1 MRGGDAADLSPLTP
15 APRGNMR
22 DIKGIPAKVKN
33 DLEGIE
39 TALRENLNPHLDL
52 IRETA
57 GHILFSGGKRLR
69 PLLTVLSARLCG
81 YTGNDDKNFSV
92 IFEYL
97 HAASLLH
104 DDIVDGAAFRRGKPV
119 AHSIWGSTTAVLV
132 GDFLLARSLSLAV
145 KTQSMKVIAVIAE
158 ITEQMSRGELHQL
171 VKKGDADLSEAEYM
185 EIIRC
190 KTAVLISAACRV
202 GALIAGVGEQEELA
216 LSEYGLNMGIA
227 FQMADDLLDYTA
239 DSKTLGKEVG
249 ADLKEGKLTLPV
261 IYSLKAADPE
271 TRVRMEDIIKNKN
284 FSVQSFETLLNMLK
298 SHGGIEY
305 TEQKAAAH
313 ISSAKTALSIF
324 NNSKTK
330 EIMGHIADYAL
341 KRKM

>member
-1 MRGGDAADLSPLTP
+1 
-15 APRGNMR
+15 MR
-22 DIKGIPAKVKN
+22 DIKQGIIAKVKD

-39 TALRENLNPHLDL
+39 TALRENLDPHLDL
-52 IRETA
+52 IRDAA

-81 YTGNDDKNFSV
+81 YTGNDDRNFSTM
-92 IFEYL
+92 FEYL

-104 DDIVDGAAFRRGKPV
+104 DDIVDGATLRRGKPV
-119 AHSIWGSTTAVLV
+119 VHSIWGSTAAVLV

-145 KTQSMKVIAVIAE
+145 KTGSMKVIAVISE

-171 VKKGDADLSEAEYM
+171 AKKGDADLSEAEYM

-202 GALIAGVGEQEELA
+202 GALIAGAGEQEEAALA
-216 LSEYGLNMGIA
+216 EYGLNMGIA

-239 DSKTLGKEVG
+239 DSKVLGKEVG

-261 IYSLKAADPE
+261 IYSLKAADAE
-271 TRVRMEDIIKNKN
+271 TRVRIEEIIKNKN
-284 FSVQSFETLLNMLK
+284 FSVQSFETLVSILK

-305 TEQKAAAH
+305 TEQTAAAH
-313 ISSAKTALSIF
+313 ISKAKTALSIF
-324 NNSKTK
+324 RKSKTK
-330 EIMGHIADYAL
+330 EILLHTADYAL